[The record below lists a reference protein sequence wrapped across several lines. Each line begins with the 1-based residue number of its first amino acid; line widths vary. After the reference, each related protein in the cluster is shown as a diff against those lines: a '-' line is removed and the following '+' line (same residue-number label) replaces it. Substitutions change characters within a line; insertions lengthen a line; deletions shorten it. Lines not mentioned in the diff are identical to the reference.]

1 MLLVETDTYTVV
13 QDADVRERAIIK
25 QACQARPKGYKYM
38 PAYKDGVWDGYI
50 SLYKNNRF
58 PAGLTPFV
66 RIALK
71 DAGIHH
77 EVEFNVHIPQP
88 SNSIT
93 INGYELRD
101 YQQDAVTRA
110 LAATRGVLHMATNAG
125 KTLIIASI
133 IKSIGYR
140 AVVIVPTRPLLTQTA
155 DSLEQMLGI
164 PIGRFGAGSAE
175 LQDVTVSTMASL
187 PKLVKADLSG
197 NATVIIDECH
207 HTKAATLF
215 DNLFVI
221 PGPYRYGLSGTPM
234 TLDVLSDLKLYGAT
248 GPVIYTVKNMDLIE
262 EGWSVPP
269 DVRFLKVDEPDLWD
283 ANYDT
288 AYRECIVSND
298 ARNKMIANVVES
310 ADKPVLILVNWIEHL
325 VAMTEH
331 FSFRN
336 VTGQDSAQIIQQSLD
351 DMRNGKLDVLAATDI
366 FGEGIDV
373 PAIRTLVLAG
383 GGKSHIKLLQK
394 IGRGLRQ
401 AEDKDKLVVYDFLD
415 STNKHL
421 LNHSERRYKLYKE
434 EGFDVSIAEL

>member
-1 MLLVETDTYTVV
+1 
-13 QDADVRERAIIK
+13 
-25 QACQARPKGYKYM
+25 
-38 PAYKDGVWDGYI
+38 
-50 SLYKNNRF
+50 
-58 PAGLTPFV
+58 
-66 RIALK
+66 
-71 DAGIHH
+71 
-77 EVEFNVHIPQP
+77 
-88 SNSIT
+88 
-93 INGYELRD
+93 
-101 YQQDAVTRA
+101 
-110 LAATRGVLHMATNAG
+110 MATNAG